1 MNHAVKVVALLLA
14 SSGTTVVHA
23 ETIALAPI
31 DCGIVK
37 QCVNVPN
44 DIAADV
50 DLYLAPQYSS
60 MNVYIGGVRYYSPV
74 GNGASIANVSL
85 TAVDGSGAMITMS
98 GEFGTY
104 KTCTHS
110 GRGQTCSIH
119 WNLKSGSIQK

>member
-1 MNHAVKVVALLLA
+1 MNHTIKIVALLLA
-14 SSGTTVVHA
+14 SSGATLAHA
-23 ETIALAPI
+23 GTIALAPI

-74 GNGASIANVSL
+74 GNAASIANAQL

-98 GEFGTY
+98 GEFATHR
-104 KTCTHS
+104 TCTHS
-110 GRGQTCSIH
+110 GRGQTCSTH
-119 WNLKSGSIQK
+119 WNLKSGSIQQ